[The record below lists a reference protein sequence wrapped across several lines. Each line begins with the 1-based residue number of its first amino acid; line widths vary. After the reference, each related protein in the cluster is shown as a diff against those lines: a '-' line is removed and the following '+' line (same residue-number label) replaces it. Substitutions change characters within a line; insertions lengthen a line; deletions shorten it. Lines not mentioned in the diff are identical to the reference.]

1 MFIGG
6 FEANILKPLE
16 PDISVDQIVLLNVSK
31 FMDAE
36 APSINFQRSVW
47 GRFWKLS
54 LGRWW
59 WRNYRITERFHK
71 KKERAQIEMP
81 GSTQNSFWF
90 EE

>member
-36 APSINFQRSVW
+36 APSINFQRSV
-47 GRFWKLS
+47 
-54 LGRWW
+54 
-59 WRNYRITERFHK
+59 
-71 KKERAQIEMP
+71 
-81 GSTQNSFWF
+81 
-90 EE
+90 